1 MFKQEQDNIFK
12 KETLSLMRTLIN
24 TILGIISRLISL
36 NNYGNLLLTKMY
48 ILVQNLKA
56 LAETDF
62 KRILK

>member
-24 TILGIISRLISL
+24 TILGIISRLIYL